1 MYWEA
6 QPCSARRPVSAVWAA
21 GLLSPL
27 GETLH
32 TAPLW
37 CESRSRPSPTR
48 QPQPARG
55 EPQPPAQPAQWEPPG
70 AHTVLRED
78 GAAPSA
84 HPASGLF
91 GRREEGG
98 GERGGEAQQLLG
110 PSGDRARAARAQSLL
125 GRSIRS
131 GAAMTSPPL
140 AQPPR
145 GRPHLLQRPP
155 PHAHAPDSP
164 HPSPAAGP
172 SGRLSE

>member
-6 QPCSARRPVSAVWAA
+6 QPCSARRPISAAWAA

-70 AHTVLRED
+70 AHTVLRRR
-78 GAAPSA
+78 GGSQRTPRFWALWKA
-84 HPASGLF
+84 
-91 GRREEGG
+91 GRGG
-98 GERGGEAQQLLG
+98 RGKGGEAQQLLG